1 MTFGKVTDDQY
12 LIRFEKGEEILPS
25 LRTFCKHYNITNAT
39 VSGIGSLENP
49 TLAHYHVDNKK
60 YSEKKI
66 EGIFEVVSLLGNIA
80 IFEKNPLPHLH
91 VTLSDEEMHVIAG
104 HLIQGTVSATLE
116 VTLIAFPSTYNKKH
130 DEEIGLNLWDLPET
144 LPAKD
149 LSNSN

>member
-1 MTFGKVTDDQY
+1 MTFGKVAGDQY

-25 LRTFCKHYNITNAT
+25 LKTFCKRYNITNAT

-49 TLAHYHVDNKK
+49 TLAHYRVDNKK
-60 YSEKKI
+60 YSEKKF
-66 EGIFEVVSLLGNIA
+66 EGVYEVVSLLGNIA
-80 IFEKNPLPHLH
+80 LFEKNPLPHIH

-116 VTLIAFPSTYNKKH
+116 MTLNDLPTMHRKKH

-149 LSNSN
+149 LSN